1 MIWLRKYLL
10 SVVGAAIICAT
21 VKALVGRKSGS
32 GHLIYVI
39 SGLFLAITVIT
50 PIIKLELPDFSNYMD
65 TVATQSSSAVDAGVL
80 YSEKEI
86 AQLIKDKT
94 EAYILD
100 KAELLGVRLRV
111 NVILTDANPPVPEQ
125 VHLSGNISP
134 YAKTQLMQYISEQ
147 LGIPEEAQ
155 RWS

>member
-1 MIWLRKYLL
+1 MQKINAIKYSRKKRLRL
-10 SVVGAAIICAT
+10 STIKVDNLPDLVADWTIDAGTAVAAGKEMASEQVNAIIT
-21 VKALVGRKSGS
+21 DRVS
-32 GHLIYVI
+32 
-39 SGLFLAITVIT
+39 
-50 PIIKLELPDFSNYMD
+50 
-65 TVATQSSSAVDAGVL
+65 
-80 YSEKEI
+80 
-86 AQLIKDKT
+86 
-94 EAYILD
+94 AYILD